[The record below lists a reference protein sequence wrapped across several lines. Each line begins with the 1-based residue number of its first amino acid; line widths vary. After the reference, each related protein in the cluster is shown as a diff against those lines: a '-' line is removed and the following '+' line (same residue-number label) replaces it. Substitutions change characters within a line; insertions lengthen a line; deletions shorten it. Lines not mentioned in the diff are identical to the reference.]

1 MGQAIRNA
9 ETKIFRIRYTLEQM
23 VGRGHP
29 YAEKMKE
36 RGVRPEHIR
45 SVEDMP
51 LLPFTTKQDLQNH
64 YPLGWLNVDRKYV
77 VRFHATSG
85 TTGNP
90 TVVCYTASDVKMWAD
105 CASWSLGLAGLDEWD
120 TLQVSYGY
128 GLFTGGLGAHYGGE
142 RRGCAVI
149 PASGGQTEKQVRM
162 IKELGVTALACTPSY
177 AMRIAEAWDTID
189 PGRFKNGGTRLKVGI
204 FGAEAWSEGLRQ
216 RLEEKL
222 GIKALDIY
230 GLSEAMGP
238 GVAMECVNQNG
249 LHLADECFLPE
260 IIDPSTLNNVAEGET
275 GELVLTSIKKEA
287 YPIIR
292 YRTRDRTRILG
303 GHCECGDPS
312 VRIDRID
319 GRTDDMLII
328 RGVNVFPAQIEAAML
343 RVRETSPNFV
353 IDTWKHEGMDD
364 LVITCERQPELDAGR
379 NDDIQREV
387 VKRLK
392 DSIGVNMRVKIA
404 EPNTIPRS
412 EGKAVRVRK
421 LAAAPEG
428 LEALRAGD

>member
-1 MGQAIRNA
+1 MSHVVRNA
-9 ETKIFRIRYTLEQM
+9 ETKIARIRYTLEKM
-23 VGRGHP
+23 VERGHP
-29 YAEKMKE
+29 YAQKMKE
-36 RGVRPEHIR
+36 AGVRPEHIK
-45 SVEDMP
+45 SVADMP
-51 LLPFTTKQDLQNH
+51 LLPFTTKQDLQEH
-64 YPLGWLNVDRKYV
+64 YPLGWLNVDRKHV

-90 TVVCYTASDVKMWAD
+90 TVVCYTAGDVQMWAE

-149 PASGGQTEKQVRM
+149 PASGGNTERQVRM

-177 AMRIAEAWDTID
+177 AMRIAEAWDDID
-189 PGRFKNGGTRLKVGI
+189 PGRFKNGGTKLKVGI
-204 FGAEAWSEGLRQ
+204 FGAEAWSEGLRS
-216 RLEEKL
+216 RIEEKM

-238 GVAMECVNQNG
+238 GVAMECVNQSG
-249 LHLADECFLPE
+249 LHIADKCFLPE
-260 IIDPSTLNNVAEGET
+260 IIDPASLQNVEDGEI

-292 YRTRDRTRILG
+292 YRTRDRTRILSG
-303 GHCECGDPS
+303 QCGCGDPS

-328 RGVNVFPAQIEAAML
+328 RGVNVFPAQVEQAIC
-343 RVRETSPNFV
+343 RVQGLASTFI
-353 IDTWKHEGMDD
+353 IDTWKNEGMDD
-364 LVITCERQPELDAGR
+364 LIITCERSSEYGAEQNENIR
-379 NDDIQREV
+379 KEV

-392 DSIGVNMRVKIA
+392 DGTGVNMNVTIV
-404 EPNTIPRS
+404 EPNTLPRS

-421 LAAAPEG
+421 LSAAPK
-428 LEALRAGD
+428 

>member
-1 MGQAIRNA
+1 MNHVVRNA
-9 ETKIFRIRYTLEQM
+9 ETKISRIRYTLEKM
-23 VGRGHP
+23 VERGHP
-29 YAEKMKE
+29 YAQKMKE
-36 RGVRPEHIR
+36 QGVRPEHIKTLG
-45 SVEDMP
+45 DMR
-51 LLPFTTKQDLQNH
+51 LLPFTTKQDLQEH
-64 YPLGWLNVDRKYV
+64 YPLGWLNVDRKHV

-90 TVVCYTASDVKMWAD
+90 TVVCYTAGDIQMWAD
-105 CASWSLGLAGLDEWD
+105 SVSWSLGLAGLDEWD

-149 PASGGQTEKQVRM
+149 PASGGNTEKQVRM

-177 AMRIAEAWDTID
+177 AMRIAEAWDDID
-189 PGRFKNGGTRLKVGI
+189 PGRFKNGGTKLKVGI
-204 FGAEAWSEGLRQ
+204 FGAEAWSEGLRR

-238 GVAMECVNQNG
+238 GVAMECVCQNG
-249 LHLADECFLPE
+249 LHIADKSFLPE
-260 IIDPSTLNNVAEGET
+260 IIDPVSLQNVEDGEV

-292 YRTRDRTRILG
+292 YRTRDRTRILSG
-303 GHCECGDPS
+303 QCECGDPS

-328 RGVNVFPAQIEAAML
+328 RGVNVFPAQVEQAIC
-343 RVRETSPNFV
+343 RVHGLASTFV
-353 IDTWKHEGMDD
+353 IDTWKNEGMDE
-364 LVITCERQPELDAGR
+364 LIITCERSAEYGADK
-379 NDDIQREV
+379 NDDIHKEV
-387 VKRLK
+387 AKRLK
-392 DSIGVNMRVKIA
+392 DITGVNMHVDIV
-404 EPNTIPRS
+404 EPGTLPRS

-421 LAAAPEG
+421 LSAAPK
-428 LEALRAGD
+428 

>member
-1 MGQAIRNA
+1 MEHVRNA
-9 ETKIFRIRYTLEQM
+9 ETKISRIRYTLEKM
-23 VGRGHP
+23 VERNHP
-29 YAEKMKE
+29 YAEKMKIQ
-36 RGVRPEHIR
+36 GVRPEHIK
-45 SVEDMP
+45 SVKDMQ
-51 LLPFTTKQDLQNH
+51 LLPFTTKQDLQIH

-105 CASWSLGLAGLDEWD
+105 CAAWSLGLAGLDEWD

-177 AMRIAEAWDTID
+177 AMRIAEAWDNID
-189 PGRFKNGGTRLKVGI
+189 PGRFKNGSTKLKIGI
-204 FGAEAWSEGLRQ
+204 FGAEAWSEGLRL

-238 GVAMECVNQNG
+238 GVAMECVHQNG
-249 LHLADECFLPE
+249 LHVADECFLSE
-260 IIDPSTLNNVAEGET
+260 IVDPITLENLEDGDI

-287 YPIIR
+287 FPIIR
-292 YRTRDRTRILG
+292 YRTRDRTRILTG
-303 GHCECGDPS
+303 QCPCGDPS
-312 VRIDRID
+312 VRIDRIG

-328 RGVNVFPAQIEAAML
+328 RGVNVFPAQVEAAIC
-343 RVRETSPNFV
+343 RVKGLTTNFL
-353 IDTWKHEGMDD
+353 IETWKTEGMDD
-364 LVITCERQPELDAGR
+364 LVISCERVAELGVDQ
-379 NDDIQREV
+379 NESIKQEV

-392 DSIGVNMRVKIA
+392 DSIGVNMNVNIT

-421 LAAAPEG
+421 LNSAPK
-428 LEALRAGD
+428 

>member
-1 MGQAIRNA
+1 MGYTVRNS
-9 ETKIFRIRYTLEQM
+9 ETKVSRIRYTLEQM
-23 VGRGHP
+23 EARNHP
-29 YAEKMKE
+29 YALKMRE
-36 RGVRPEHIR
+36 IGVRPEHIK
-45 SVEDMP
+45 SVSDMR
-51 LLPFTTKQDLQNH
+51 LLPFTTKQDLQER
-64 YPLGWLNVDRKYV
+64 YPLGWLNVDRKHV

-105 CASWSLGLAGLDEWD
+105 CAAWSLGLAGLDEWD

-177 AMRIAEAWDTID
+177 AMRIAEAWDDID
-189 PGRFKNGGTRLKVGI
+189 PGRFKNGGTKLKVGI
-204 FGAEAWSEGLRQ
+204 FGAEAWSEGLRMH
-216 RLEEKL
+216 LEEKL

-238 GVAMECVNQNG
+238 GVAMECVRQNG

-260 IIDPSTLNNVAEGET
+260 IIDPYTLENVEDGEL

-287 YPIIR
+287 FPIIR
-292 YRTRDRTRILG
+292 YRTRDRTRLLSG
-303 GHCECGDPS
+303 YCECGDPS
-312 VRIDRID
+312 VRIDRVG

-328 RGVNVFPAQIEAAML
+328 RGVNVFPAQVEAAL
-343 RVRETSPNFV
+343 CRVGGLTPNFV
-353 IDTWKHEGMDD
+353 IDTWKNEGMDD
-364 LVITCERQPELDAGR
+364 LVITCERSPERSAEE
-379 NDDIQREV
+379 NEDIRREAI
-387 VKRLK
+387 KRLK
-392 DSIGVNMRVKIA
+392 DSVGVNMQVNIA
-404 EPNTIPRS
+404 EPNEIPRS
-412 EGKAVRVRK
+412 EGKAVRVRRV
-421 LAAAPEG
+421 AAPTG
-428 LEALRAGD
+428 VNAR

>member
-1 MGQAIRNA
+1 MDYAIRNA
-9 ETKIFRIRYTLEQM
+9 ETKISRIRYTLEKM
-23 VGRGHP
+23 VERGHP
-29 YAEKMKE
+29 YARKMQKA
-36 RGVRPEHIR
+36 GVRPEHIR
-45 SVEDMP
+45 SLNDMT
-51 LLPFTTKQDLQNH
+51 LLPFTTKQDLQEH
-64 YPLGWLNVDRKYV
+64 YPLGWLNVDRKNV

-90 TVVCYTASDVKMWAD
+90 TVVCYTAADVKMWAD
-105 CASWSLGLAGLDEWD
+105 CAAWSLGLAGLDEWD

-162 IKELGVTALACTPSY
+162 IKDMGVTALACTPSY
-177 AMRIAEAWDTID
+177 AMRIAEAWDDID
-189 PGRFKNGGTRLKVGI
+189 PARFSNGASKLKVGI
-204 FGAEAWSEGLRQ
+204 FGAEAWSEGLRA
-216 RLEEKL
+216 RLEQKL

-238 GVAMECVNQNG
+238 GVAMECVHQNG
-249 LHLADECFLPE
+249 LHVADECFLPE
-260 IIDPSTLNNVAEGET
+260 IIDPDTLRSMDEGDM

-292 YRTRDRTRILG
+292 YRTRDRTRILSG
-303 GHCECGDPS
+303 PCRCGDPS
-312 VRIDRID
+312 VRIDRIG

-343 RVRETSPNFV
+343 RVSSLTPNFV
-353 IDTWKHEGMDD
+353 IETWKNEGMDE
-364 LVITCERQPELDAGR
+364 LRITCERTPELPADQNDA
-379 NDDIQREV
+379 IQGEAS
-387 VKRLK
+387 KRLK
-392 DSIGVNMRVKIA
+392 DITGVNMPITIA

-421 LAAAPEG
+421 LASAP
-428 LEALRAGD
+428 R

>member
-1 MGQAIRNA
+1 MNQVIRNA
-9 ETKIFRIRYTLEQM
+9 ETKISRIRYTLEKM
-23 VGRGHP
+23 VERGHP
-29 YAEKMKE
+29 YTQKMKE
-36 RGVRPEHIR
+36 LGVRPGHIK
-45 SVEDMP
+45 SVNDMR
-51 LLPFTTKQDLQNH
+51 LLPFTTKQDLQEH
-64 YPLGWLNVDRKYV
+64 YPLGWLNVDRKHV

-105 CASWSLGLAGLDEWD
+105 CAAWSLGLAGLDEWD

-149 PASGGQTEKQVRM
+149 PASGGNTEKQVRM

-177 AMRIAEAWDTID
+177 AMRIAEAWDDID
-189 PGRFKNGGTRLKVGI
+189 PGRFKNGGTKLKVGI
-204 FGAEAWSEGLRQ
+204 FGAEAWSEGLRR

-238 GVAMECVNQNG
+238 GVAMECILQKG
-249 LHLADECFLPE
+249 LHIADECFLPE
-260 IIDPSTLNNVAEGET
+260 IIDPVSLKNIDDGEV

-292 YRTRDRTRILG
+292 YRTHDRTRILH

-328 RGVNVFPAQIEAAML
+328 RGVNVFPAQIEQAVC
-343 RVRETSPNFV
+343 RVQGLVSTFV
-353 IDTWKHEGMDD
+353 IDTWKNEGMDD
-364 LVITCERQPELDAGR
+364 LVITCERAAEYGAEHTDSIRQEL
-379 NDDIQREV
+379 

-392 DSIGVNMRVKIA
+392 DSIGVNMKVVVA
-404 EPNTIPRS
+404 EPNALPRS
-412 EGKAVRVRK
+412 EGKAVRVRR
-421 LAAAPEG
+421 LSAAPQ
-428 LEALRAGD
+428 